1 MKTTTTFVLLLIGL
15 VTIHATRDDDA
26 KRKRKPLSRPN
37 RVKPKNDPQDVVRR
51 DGRHRRRSQ
60 LNVDDLLL
68 DDDEDIEIQLM
79 RDESS
84 MKFKLK
90 KQDFD
95 DDPFTSYSSTDDTT
109 GQRITFVTSTA
120 KDGIPVMVGTVH
132 NANGTIYQIRQLAD
146 QELIVEEVQDGF
158 DPEYKGQV
166 GKIKNDQNH
175 DEKPKVV
182 DVVDGVVTDQ
192 SDDSRYL
199 RSGGERRLVD
209 DGTVLDVMVR
219 VLQAVTPTFEID
231 PHSHLLTHSPTTR
244 LPLVSYLISSS
255 NLP

>member
-1 MKTTTTFVLLLIGL
+1 MRRPLLAIL
-15 VTIHATRDDDA
+15 VCGVITICASTEHNGKRR
-26 KRKRKPLSRPN
+26 RKRKSHGKSSRIG
-37 RVKPKNDPQDVVRR
+37 VNDAPENVVDH
-51 DGRHRRRSQ
+51 DGLQSRRRRSR
-60 LNVDDLLL
+60 LNVDDLFL

-79 RDESS
+79 LDETS

-158 DPEYKGQV
+158 DPEFEGLLGNFQ
-166 GKIKNDQNH
+166 NDQGRDGNP
-175 DEKPKVV
+175 EVII

-192 SDDSRYL
+192 SDDGRYL

-219 VLQAVTPTFEID
+219 VLQTATPTFEID
-231 PHSHLLTHSPTTR
+231 PHSLTLTQLGYHWHHT
-244 LPLVSYLISSS
+244 
-255 NLP
+255 